1 MGWRVGLNWNVGGPA
16 GVGGGFMGARTM
28 IEASHAEHKVRC
40 HMAFH
45 NWGWYGIA
53 APGDRI
59 RVEFRV
65 QERPR
70 CARLDGRGG
79 RPYKGCGPLNP
90 RPSTVSAR
98 QVEHAFQVIGL
109 GEEVD

>member
-1 MGWRVGLNWNVGGPA
+1 MGWRVGLNWNVGGRA
-16 GVGGGFMGARTM
+16 GVGGGFIGARTM
-28 IEASHAEHKVRC
+28 IEAPHAEHKVRC

-65 QERPR
+65 QERLAALVWTAEAAVPTKAVDR
-70 CARLDGRGG
+70 
-79 RPYKGCGPLNP
+79 
-90 RPSTVSAR
+90 STQG
-98 QVEHAFQVIGL
+98 QVRFQRASL
-109 GEEVD
+109 STLSR